1 MYSPSSSS
9 RDDSASEGLPS
20 SVGWASWHWSTGASD
35 LFHLRG
41 ESCSLMEA
49 RFIVGDLARCFLVWQ
64 PAEGLE
70 LWPLQPLVAGHVRFV
85 LLDRLIHLMGCQ
97 GDLALQFQN
106 PAHAGSPVGLPFKET
121 SYWRDS
127 NSACESWPCQSLSRL
142 LTEVPTLIMKS
153 VASSCAPWRRFSD
166 HVSLLTER
174 EGAAIVLSQHLQQS
188 GEVLGVSRHETPR
201 PVEHIRG
208 VSCQGRH
215 HERHEVRILI
225 IIPVIGDAP
234 RPLPKGAGY
243 ILRMSFLASEFRDLN
258 LIREPILLPTPSL
271 LGRGYHLSRY
281 HYSDSYFLFGH
292 VFS

>member
-1 MYSPSSSS
+1 
-9 RDDSASEGLPS
+9 
-20 SVGWASWHWSTGASD
+20 
-35 LFHLRG
+35 
-41 ESCSLMEA
+41 MEA
-49 RFIVGDLARCFLVWQ
+49 RFIVGDLARCFLL
-64 PAEGLE
+64 ASGGTRALA
-70 LWPLQPLVAGHVRFV
+70 LQPLVAGHVRFV

-97 GDLALQFQN
+97 GTSPCNFRIQHVPDLLSDSVQGDLILERFQLCLRELAL
-106 PAHAGSPVGLPFKET
+106 PVLVKVAHGGAYPNHEVGSIFLCPLAKVF
-121 SYWRDS
+121 
-127 NSACESWPCQSLSRL
+127 
-142 LTEVPTLIMKS
+142 
-153 VASSCAPWRRFSD
+153 D

-188 GEVLGVSRHETPR
+188 GEVLGVSRRETPR

-225 IIPVIGDAP
+225 IIPVIGDAL

-258 LIREPILLPTPSL
+258 LIRGTHPSSYASL

-281 HYSDSYFLFGH
+281 HYSDSYFLSGH
-292 VFS
+292 VSS